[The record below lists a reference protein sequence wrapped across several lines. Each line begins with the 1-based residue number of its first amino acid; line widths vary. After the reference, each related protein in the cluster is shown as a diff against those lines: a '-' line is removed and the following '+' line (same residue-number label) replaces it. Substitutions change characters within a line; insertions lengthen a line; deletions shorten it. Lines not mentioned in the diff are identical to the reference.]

1 MNLEDSKELM
11 PKSYIQNA
19 VDANAIGSTNYE
31 LKKAHQRIK
40 ELERK
45 VDQLESRIPQK
56 FTDVKFLNYQ
66 MRKRILVMFKLPH
79 LLQDIDC
86 NLVFCR

>member
-1 MNLEDSKELM
+1 M
-11 PKSYIQNA
+11 PKTFIQDA

-66 MRKRILVMFKLPH
+66 MRKRILVSFT
-79 LLQDIDC
+79 
-86 NLVFCR
+86 LVNAIQ